1 MRAAVFHAAHDVRV
15 EDVQAP
21 GAPGPGEVLVKP
33 FWCGIC
39 GTDLHEYAMGPIV
52 TPAEPHRLN
61 GSTIPQILGHEFS
74 AEIVEVG
81 PGVTTVS
88 VGQRVSVMPLLF
100 DNTCYYCVRGLN
112 HLCRNMA
119 CIGLSYA
126 WGGIAE
132 LAIVPVEKLTVLPD
146 AVTDL
151 QGALV
156 EPAAVA
162 AYGVDTAAVRP
173 GDLVLVTGAGPIGA
187 LASLYAASLGAQ
199 VIVSEVNPTRA
210 ALVRSFGIGEV
221 LDPTAVD
228 VAAHIKDLRDGIGA
242 DAVIECSGNERA
254 LQTALAA
261 VRSAG
266 HISQTGL
273 HTRPASVDPMV
284 LSEHDITLS
293 GTWCYP
299 VFDFPRIV
307 DLIARGRYPV
317 EKVVTATVPM
327 ADIVEQ
333 GFETLLSPTGDQVKV
348 LVETR

>member
-1 MRAAVFHAAHDVRV
+1 MKAAVFHAAHDVRV
-15 EDVQAP
+15 EDVAP
-21 GAPGPGEVLVKP
+21 PTSPGPGEVLLRP

-39 GTDLHEYAMGPIV
+39 GTDLHEYAQGPIV
-52 TPAEPHRLN
+52 TPKEPHKLN

-74 AEIVEVG
+74 AEVVEVG
-81 PGVTTVS
+81 RGVDRVR

-100 DNTCYYCVRGLN
+100 DGTCYYCVRGLN
-112 HLCRNMA
+112 HLCVNMA

-132 LAIVPVEKLTVLPD
+132 LAVVPQEKLTVLPD
-146 AVTDL
+146 SVSDL

-162 AYGVDTAAVRP
+162 AYGVDTAQVRP
-173 GDLVLVTGAGPIGA
+173 GDTVLVTGAGPIGA
-187 LASLYAASLGAQ
+187 LATLYAASLGAR

-210 ALVRSFGIGEV
+210 ELVRGFGVAEV
-221 LDPTAVD
+221 LNPAETD
-228 VAAHIKDLRDGIGA
+228 VAAYLKDLNGGIGA

-266 HISQTGL
+266 HVSQTGL
-273 HTRPASVDPMV
+273 HTRPASIDPMV
-284 LSEHDITLS
+284 LSEHDITLT

-317 EKVVTATVPM
+317 EQVVTATVPM
-327 ADIVEQ
+327 ADIVEK

-348 LVETR
+348 LIETR